1 MPVVKH
7 RKHMQTQEK
16 TQLALF
22 SLTEPKLVDGLITKL
37 GKPNDKGQILSV
49 SLVAETRKAV
59 AERMDLVNNDENR
72 EAIDKEML
80 RQRDNLS
87 VSGFGEVA
95 KAVASGNWTGKS
107 FRVSTNKKG
116 TETTMAFALKTVN
129 RNAHRVS
136 EEQLVKALASMNK
149 DQVAALELKAE
160 QARGMA
166 KGTID
171 LRDAGDEAN

>member
-1 MPVVKH
+1 
-7 RKHMQTQEK
+7 MQTETK
-16 TQLALF
+16 TQLSLF
-22 SLTEPKLVDGLITKL
+22 NLTKPELVDGLMTKL
-37 GKPNDKGQILSV
+37 GKPNEKGQVLSV

-59 AERMDLVNNDENR
+59 ADRMGLVNNDENR
-72 EAIDKEML
+72 ELIDKEML

-136 EEQLVKALASMNK
+136 EEQLVKALASMNR
-149 DQVAALELKAE
+149 DQIAALELKAE
-160 QARGMA
+160 QARGVI
-166 KGTID
+166 TE
-171 LRDAGDEAN
+171 LEDAGDAAK